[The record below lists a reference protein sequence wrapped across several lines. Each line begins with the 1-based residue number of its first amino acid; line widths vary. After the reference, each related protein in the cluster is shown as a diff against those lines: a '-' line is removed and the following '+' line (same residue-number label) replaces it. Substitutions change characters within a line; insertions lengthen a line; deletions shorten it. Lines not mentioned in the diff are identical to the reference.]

1 LSISTTYYWHVRAI
15 NPYGTTYANGASTAF
30 WSFTTGSSPFAH
42 VYLPLALRPA
52 IPPATFNKS
61 APANGATG
69 QSTSPTLTWGASS
82 GATSYDYCYDTTNDN
97 ACSTWTSNGAST
109 SKSLS
114 GLSSGTIYYWHV
126 RAINTGG
133 TTYANGASTAFW
145 SFTTSG
151 TASSGI
157 LNGGFESGATN
168 WTIFS
173 THGWSVITTTFPT
186 GVTPHGGSYA
196 AWLGGDY
203 SDISYVQQ
211 QVTISAGA
219 PYLVYWQWI
228 ASADSCGWDFGGVV
242 VNGTTVNVYDLC
254 TTTNTGGWVTHS
266 VNLSAYAGQTVTLQ
280 IRVETDSSVNSNLFV
295 DDVALQATASASGPM
310 PADTPFGVWLTQD
323 KPSFWGQEE

>member
-1 LSISTTYYWHVRAI
+1 V
-15 NPYGTTYANGASTAF
+15 
-30 WSFTTGSSPFAH
+30 
-42 VYLPLALRPA
+42 LRPA
-52 IPPATFNKS
+52 ATPP
-61 APANGATG
+61 
-69 QSTSPTLTWGASS
+69 
-82 GATSYDYCYDTTNDN
+82 
-97 ACSTWTSNGAST
+97 
-109 SKSLS
+109 
-114 GLSSGTIYYWHV
+114 
-126 RAINTGG
+126 
-133 TTYANGASTAFW
+133 
-145 SFTTSG
+145 
-151 TASSGI
+151 SSGI
-157 LNGGFESGATN
+157 LNGGFESGATS